1 MSVACTGHWSL
12 DSVHLTCGI
21 VWAFEMVLAQLTPE
35 ESKVLSAVRLEEAMA
50 LWFLKS

>member
-1 MSVACTGHWSL
+1 
-12 DSVHLTCGI
+12 
-21 VWAFEMVLAQLTPE
+21 LTPE